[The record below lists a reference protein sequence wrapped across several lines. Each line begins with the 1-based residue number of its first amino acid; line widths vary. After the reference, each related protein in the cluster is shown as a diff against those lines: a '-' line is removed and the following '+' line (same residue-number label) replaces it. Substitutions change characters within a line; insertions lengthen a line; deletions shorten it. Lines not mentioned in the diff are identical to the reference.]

1 MNGLFFILKSL
12 RHYWRTHTGVLFGAA
27 LATAVLT
34 GALMARDDIRYSLER
49 LALRRIGSSEFA
61 METGDRYF
69 RVSLASELAQ
79 RTGRDAAAGLSV
91 DGYAVARGGEARSN
105 NVNVLGVTD
114 DFWRRSPVET
124 EIVRIEKGET
134 AINERL
140 AAELGVEPQ
149 DKILLRVRKAQLM
162 PGEAPFAVG
171 AGETYSFTLTVKTVL
186 GDDAFGSFS
195 LRINQIAPKNAF
207 VSLPDLA
214 AKMGLE
220 NRANFVLV
228 AGSVKPDTA
237 EDGLDTV
244 ELGLEVGSIWMLE
257 DAGLK
262 LEIENNGDRID
273 LISDRV
279 FVERAVEEAASD
291 LNGSGILTYFVDGIT
306 LMGTDSPH
314 SSIPYS
320 FVSGVDARELGRS
333 IARDEIVLNDWA
345 ARDLKTVQGDLIELR
360 YRTPGAD
367 GRLEKHSAA
376 FRVHSIVSI
385 HADDR
390 NLMPQFPGLAEVE
403 ETRDWDPGFPLELSL
418 IRDVDEQYWDL
429 YKGSPKA
436 FIALE
441 AAQELW
447 ANRYGRLTAIRFNF
461 EDGQSL
467 SGDQISHHV
476 LGNLDPVTIGMSFLP
491 VREAG
496 LKASRQGI
504 DFGQLF
510 LGLSMFLL
518 ASALM
523 LTGMLFMFS
532 IRQRFSEIGIL
543 SAAGF
548 PPAHIRR
555 LAIIE
560 GSFIAITGALLGG
573 LLGILYNKLIVAGLS
588 SLWRD
593 AVRTSAI
600 REYIRFS
607 TVALGVGL
615 GAAAALATMYFVLIR
630 TRRMSTS
637 QLLRGR
643 DTQFEYGKKGA
654 LLAKISLPVSAVAL
668 ILGSGL
674 FLYFL
679 LGTESKQIG
688 AAAGLFFATGTMLLI
703 SGLFFFYYLLVRLR
717 SAAGPRVSIWIVG
730 IKGSARRR
738 TRSIAVA
745 ALLASGI
752 FVVTAVGS
760 NRWSMPQS
768 TDDKHS
774 GTGGFELFA
783 ETTIPVLERSG
794 SADKRLRF
802 GISEAQF
809 SDLQILALRA
819 LEGDD
824 ASCLNLNRVE
834 TPKLLG
840 VVPSELAGRF
850 QFSKVLDESPA
861 NSRWEVLLEE
871 GGINANGE
879 YVIPAVADQT
889 VITWSLGKSLGDEL
903 VYLDEKGNRLRVK
916 LVASLENS
924 IFQGNIIISEKA
936 FLRHFPSIAGSKVFL
951 IDSSPDEV
959 EEIRNTLSRTM
970 GGFGMDLST
979 TSDRLEKFNSVTNT
993 YLDIFLVLGGLGI
1006 LVGSIG
1012 LGFVV
1017 FRNCA
1022 ESRGEYALL
1031 QALGF
1036 TRRHVR
1042 GLVLVEQFL
1051 PLFFGIAVGVIA
1063 ALIAV
1068 TPAVRST
1075 AVSVIPVL
1083 LLTLGTCISG
1093 AIWTVIA
1100 AGAALS
1106 KKLPSALGV
1115 AE

>member
-1 MNGLFFILKSL
+1 MNGLVFILKSL
-12 RHYWRTHTGVLFGAA
+12 RYYWRTHAGVLLGAA
-27 LATAVLT
+27 LAAAVLT
-34 GALMARDDIRYSLER
+34 GALMARDDVRYSLER
-49 LALRRIGSSEFA
+49 LAFRRIGSSEFA

-69 RVSLASELAQ
+69 RVSLASELAL
-79 RTGRDAAAGLSV
+79 RTGRGAAAGLSL
-91 DGYAVARGGEARSN
+91 DGYAVAGGGEARSN

-114 DFWRRSPVET
+114 DFWRLSPVET

-149 DKILLRVRKAQLM
+149 DRILLRVRKAQLM

-171 AGETYSFTLTVKTVL
+171 ADETHSFTLTVKTVL
-186 GDDAFGSFS
+186 GDDAFGGFS

-207 VSLPDLA
+207 VSLPELA
-214 AKMGLE
+214 GKMGIE
-220 NRANFVLV
+220 GKANFVLV

-237 EDGLDTV
+237 EEQLDTV
-244 ELGLEVGSIWMLE
+244 DLGAEVGSIWMLE

-262 LEIENNGDRID
+262 LDIENTGDRID

-291 LNGSGILTYFVDGIT
+291 LEGSGILTYFVDGIF
-306 LMGTDSPH
+306 LAGAVDAQSI
-314 SSIPYS
+314 IPYS
-320 FVSGVDARELGRS
+320 FVSGVDPRVIGQS
-333 IARDEIVLNDWA
+333 IASDEIVLNDWA
-345 ARDLKTVQGDLIELR
+345 ARDLKAVSGDLIELK

-376 FRVHSIVSI
+376 FRVHSIVPIDSG
-385 HADDR
+385 DR
-390 NLMPQFPGLAEVE
+390 DLMPQFPGLAEVE
-403 ETRDWDPGFPLELSL
+403 ETRDWDPGFPLDLSL

-429 YKGSPKA
+429 YRGSPKA

-441 AAQELW
+441 TAQELW
-447 ANRYGRLTAIRFNF
+447 ENRYGRLTAIRFNGL
-461 EDGQSL
+461 DSADGGQS
-467 SGDQISHHV
+467 SAATRISQHI
-476 LGNLDPVTIGMSFLP
+476 LRNLDPVTIGLSFLP

-496 LKASRQGI
+496 QNASRQGT

-543 SAAGF
+543 SATGF
-548 PPAHIRR
+548 PPAYIRR
-555 LAIIE
+555 MAIIE
-560 GSFIAITGALLGG
+560 GAFIAIAGAVLGG
-573 LLGILYNKLIVAGLS
+573 FLGILYNKLIVAGLS

-600 REYIRFS
+600 REYIRLS
-607 TVALGVGL
+607 TVALGAGL

-630 TRRMSTS
+630 SRRMSTS

-643 DTQFEYGKKGA
+643 DTQFEHGKKGS
-654 LLAKISLPVSAVAL
+654 LMAKISLPVSAIAL
-668 ILGSGL
+668 VLGSGL

-679 LGTESKQIG
+679 LGDKSRQIG
-688 AAAGLFFATGTMLLI
+688 GAAGLFFATGTMLLI

-717 SAAGPRVSIWIVG
+717 SSAGTRVSTWIVG

-738 TRSIAVA
+738 ARSVAVA

-760 NRWSMPQS
+760 NRWSTPQS
-768 TDDKHS
+768 ADDKLS

-783 ETTIPVLERSG
+783 ETTIPVLDRSE
-794 SADKRLRF
+794 
-802 GISEAQF
+802 INEAQF
-809 SDLQILALRA
+809 SDVEILALRV

-834 TPKLLG
+834 IPKVLG
-840 VVPSELAGRF
+840 VVPAELAGRF
-850 QFSKVLDESPA
+850 RFSKVLDESLVYTP
-861 NSRWEVLLEE
+861 WEVLLEE
-871 GGINANGE
+871 GGIDANGE

-889 VITWSLGKSLGDEL
+889 VITWSLGKSVGDEL
-903 VYLDEKGNRLRVK
+903 IYLDEKGNRLRLK
-916 LVASLENS
+916 LVGSLENS
-924 IFQGNIIISEKA
+924 IFQGNILISEKA
-936 FLRHFPSIAGSKVFL
+936 FLKHFPSIAGSKVFL
-951 IDSSPDEV
+951 LDSPADRV

-979 TSDRLEKFNSVTNT
+979 TADRLDEFNSVTNT

-1036 TRRHVR
+1036 SRKHVL
-1042 GLVLVEQFL
+1042 GVVLVEQFL
-1051 PLFFGIAVGVIA
+1051 PLLFGVAVGAIAAIIAVV
-1063 ALIAV
+1063 
-1068 TPAVRST
+1068 PAVRST

-1083 LLTLGTCISG
+1083 LLSLGICVSG
-1093 AIWTVIA
+1093 AVWTVIA
-1100 AGAALS
+1100 ARAAMP
-1106 KKLPSALGV
+1106 KNLPAALGV